1 MVDETI
7 LNATASGSTGDGL
20 GSSGTNRTDEM
31 FRAYRRQ
38 LKNRRGRALAYTV
51 IGSLLLHASFVLVVA
66 FVPAVSDALHL
77 VNMFQGA
84 DFADESY
91 NRTRIKDTTQEVVAI
106 VNANDLFQYPES
118 YFTPY
123 HGTRLTPET
132 ANDFSDAFVVSTAPN
147 FTPEPLFP
155 LPTPVPTP
163 RPTPAP
169 PVVKPTPDATRSNAN
184 TNTAVASA
192 TNANNTNGNANNS
205 NEEVAAEPTEQ
216 EAQKAKEQLGFPKIN
231 SRPFKDLLARGKTL
245 HDAKQIDLNAKLEVE
260 IEATRAK
267 DGSLT
272 DVKIV
277 RATGS
282 PEARQLALDFISALS
297 DSRVLSRLEGMN
309 RLNMAVTLDDEKV
322 STEIKSEMTSV
333 DEASTMSKGLNGL
346 LFFAILK
353 QEGGEEAVQIYKKIK
368 LTARDKHLI
377 VNFAMPRAEAGTLIT
392 TQLAKPSE
400 KAASSF

>member
-7 LNATASGSTGDGL
+7 LNAGSDG
-20 GSSGTNRTDEM
+20 SGTNRADEM

-51 IGSLLLHASFVLVVA
+51 IGSLVLHASLVLAVA

-91 NRTRIKDTTQEVVAI
+91 KRTRINDTQEVVAI

-132 ANDFSDAFVVSTAPN
+132 VSNFNDAFVVSTAPN

-163 RPTPAP
+163 RPTPVA
-169 PVVKPTPDATRSNAN
+169 PVVKPTPDITRANAN
-184 TNTAVASA
+184 TNAAIASS
-192 TNANNTNGNANNS
+192 TNANNANGNDNNTNAPNNT
-205 NEEVAAEPTEQ
+205 NEEIAATEPTEQ
-216 EAQKAKEQLGFPKIN
+216 EAQKAKDQLGFPKIN

-245 HDAKQIDLNAKLEVE
+245 HDAKQIDLSQKLEME

-267 DGSLT
+267 DGTLK

-297 DSRVLSRLEGMN
+297 DSQVLSRLEGMN
-309 RLNMAVTLDDEKV
+309 RLNMAVTLDAEKV

-353 QEGGEEAVQIYKKIK
+353 REGGEEAVQIYKKIK
-368 LTARDKHLI
+368 LSARDKQVV
-377 VNFAMPRAEAGTLIT
+377 VNFAMPRAEAGTLIS
-392 TQLAKPSE
+392 TQLAKPS
-400 KAASSF
+400 

>member
-1 MVDETI
+1 MLDETTLI
-7 LNATASGSTGDGL
+7 SAASGSAGDGL
-20 GSSGTNRTDEM
+20 GSSGTNRADEM

-51 IGSLLLHASFVLVVA
+51 IGSLLLHASFVLTVA

-147 FTPEPLFP
+147 FTPAPLFP
-155 LPTPVPTP
+155 LPTPVP
-163 RPTPAP
+163 
-169 PVVKPTPDATRSNAN
+169 KPTPDATRANANSAN
-184 TNTAVASA
+184 TNVASA
-192 TNANNTNGNANNS
+192 TNANNTNAANNS
-205 NEEVAAEPTEQ
+205 NEEIAAEPTEQ
-216 EAQKAKEQLGFPKIN
+216 EALKAKEQLGFPKIN

-245 HDAKQIDLNAKLEVE
+245 HDAKQIDLNAKLEME
-260 IEATRAK
+260 IEAVRAK
-267 DGSLT
+267 DGTLT

-333 DEASTMSKGLNGL
+333 DEAATMSKGLNGL

-353 QEGGEEAVQIYKKIK
+353 REGGEEAVQIYKKIK
-368 LTARDKHLI
+368 LTARDKQLI

-392 TQLAKPSE
+392 TQLAKPVE

>member
-1 MVDETI
+1 MIDETTFSTQG
-7 LNATASGSTGDGL
+7 NGAGS
-20 GSSGTNRTDEM
+20 NRADEM
-31 FRAYRRQ
+31 FKAYRRQ

-51 IGSLLLHASFVLVVA
+51 IGSLILHASFVLAVA

-84 DFADESY
+84 DFADETY
-91 NRTRIKDTTQEVVAI
+91 NRTRINDTTQEVVAI

-123 HGTRLTPET
+123 HGTRLTPEPV
-132 ANDFSDAFVVSTAPN
+132 NVFNDAFIVSTAPN

-155 LPTPVPTP
+155 VPTPVPTP
-163 RPTPAP
+163 RPTPVA
-169 PVVKPTPDATRSNAN
+169 PVVKPTPTTTPANAN
-184 TNTAVASA
+184 TNAAIASS
-192 TNANNTNGNANNS
+192 TNANNTNAANNAK
-205 NEEVAAEPTEQ
+205 EEIAADATEPTEQ
-216 EAQKAKEQLGFPKIN
+216 EAQKANEKLGFPKIN

-245 HDAKQIDLNAKLEVE
+245 HDAKQIDLSAKLEME
-260 IEATRAK
+260 IEAVRAK

-322 STEIKSEMTSV
+322 STEIKSEMTST
-333 DEASTMSKGLNGL
+333 DEATTMSKGLNGL

-353 QEGGEEAVQIYKKIK
+353 REGGEEAVQIYKNIK
-368 LTARDKHLI
+368 LSARDKQVV
-377 VNFAMPRAEAGTLIT
+377 VNFAMPRAEAGTLIS
-392 TQLAKPSE
+392 TQLAKPS
-400 KAASSF
+400 